1 MKAIHVISD
10 SDAPVMLGA
19 GLYLVKAYLTAWKIV
34 MEQKGGVG
42 CSYGLRIWSSRKMPG
57 PFRTR
62 PAPSRAKP
70 FLFKEISMQKKLLV
84 FLVLLLILPVAC
96 MARDFDGFRAN
107 VPPGWEVME
116 EKGAMV
122 GFVSPDREAIVT
134 VTVASAQDV
143 DPAAFAAEMAQG
155 LGGSDIMEED
165 GVYSFAF
172 GDNGVSV
179 VHVAGT
185 DLRVISIIGGHPALE
200 GLIDS
205 IEWR

>member
-1 MKAIHVISD
+1 MAIPEDAWPFPDKAGSV
-10 SDAPVMLGA
+10 
-19 GLYLVKAYLTAWKIV
+19 
-34 MEQKGGVG
+34 
-42 CSYGLRIWSSRKMPG
+42 
-57 PFRTR
+57 
-62 PAPSRAKP
+62 RAKS

-96 MARDFDGFRAN
+96 MARDFDGFRAD

-143 DPAAFAAEMAQG
+143 DPAAFAAEMARG

-165 GVYSFAF
+165 GVYSFTF
-172 GDNGVSV
+172 GDNGVTV

>member
-1 MKAIHVISD
+1 MV
-10 SDAPVMLGA
+10 
-19 GLYLVKAYLTAWKIV
+19 V
-34 MEQKGGVG
+34 MEDTWPFPDKPG
-42 CSYGLRIWSSRKMPG
+42 SIW
-57 PFRTR
+57 
-62 PAPSRAKP
+62 AKS

-84 FLVLLLILPVAC
+84 FLVLLLILAC
-96 MARDFDGFRAN
+96 MARDFDGFRAD
-107 VPPGWEVME
+107 VPPGWEVIE
-116 EKGAMV
+116 EKDAMV

-172 GDNGVSV
+172 GDNGVTV
-179 VHVAGT
+179 VHVAGA

-200 GLIDS
+200 GLMDS

>member
-1 MKAIHVISD
+1 MAIPEDAWPFPDKAGSV
-10 SDAPVMLGA
+10 
-19 GLYLVKAYLTAWKIV
+19 
-34 MEQKGGVG
+34 
-42 CSYGLRIWSSRKMPG
+42 
-57 PFRTR
+57 
-62 PAPSRAKP
+62 RAKS

-96 MARDFDGFRAN
+96 MARDFDGFRAD
-107 VPPGWEVME
+107 VPPGWEV
-116 EKGAMV
+116 MV

-155 LGGSDIMEED
+155 LGGSDIMEEN

-172 GDNGVSV
+172 GDNGVTV

>member
-1 MKAIHVISD
+1 MRAAHMAIPEDAWPFPDKAGSV
-10 SDAPVMLGA
+10 
-19 GLYLVKAYLTAWKIV
+19 
-34 MEQKGGVG
+34 
-42 CSYGLRIWSSRKMPG
+42 
-57 PFRTR
+57 
-62 PAPSRAKP
+62 RAKS

-96 MARDFDGFRAN
+96 MARDFDGFRAD

-155 LGGSDIMEED
+155 LGGP
-165 GVYSFAF
+165 F
-172 GDNGVSV
+172 
-179 VHVAGT
+179 
-185 DLRVISIIGGHPALE
+185 LR
-200 GLIDS
+200 
-205 IEWR
+205 W

>member
-42 CSYGLRIWSSRKMPG
+42 CSCGLRIWSSWKIRG

-62 PAPSRAKP
+62 PAPSGRSP
-70 FLFKEISMQKKLLV
+70 FSSRRYRCRKKLLV
-84 FLVLLLILPVAC
+84 FLVLLLILPVVC
-96 MARDFDGFRAN
+96 MARDFDGFRAD

-116 EKGAMV
+116 EKDAMV

-143 DPAAFAAEMAQG
+143 LTGSLRCRDGRG
-155 LGGSDIMEED
+155 LGGSVSWKKMVSTASHSGIM
-165 GVYSFAF
+165 V
-172 GDNGVSV
+172 
-179 VHVAGT
+179 
-185 DLRVISIIGGHPALE
+185 
-200 GLIDS
+200 
-205 IEWR
+205 

>member
-1 MKAIHVISD
+1 MSD
-10 SDAPVMLGA
+10 PHQSNRSPGA
-19 GLYLVKAYLTAWKIV
+19 GQGRNNRDLLSWVPILI
-34 MEQKGGVG
+34 
-42 CSYGLRIWSSRKMPG
+42 
-57 PFRTR
+57 
-62 PAPSRAKP
+62 
-70 FLFKEISMQKKLLV
+70 FLFCFPPV
-84 FLVLLLILPVAC
+84 GVLLLILPVAS
-96 MARDFDGFRAN
+96 MARDFDGFRAD

-172 GDNGVSV
+172 GDNGVTV

>member
-1 MKAIHVISD
+1 M
-10 SDAPVMLGA
+10 
-19 GLYLVKAYLTAWKIV
+19 
-34 MEQKGGVG
+34 Q
-42 CSYGLRIWSSRKMPG
+42 SSQE
-57 PFRTR
+57 
-62 PAPSRAKP
+62 
-70 FLFKEISMQKKLLV
+70 L
-84 FLVLLLILPVAC
+84 LPVGWEIYD
-96 MARDFDGFRAN
+96 RKNRASEESRRKRRRTQMMR
-107 VPPGWEVME
+107 EVME

-122 GFVSPDREAIVT
+122 GFASPDREAIVT

-143 DPAAFAAEMAQG
+143 DPAAFAAEMARG
-155 LGGSDIMEED
+155 LGGSGIMEED

-172 GDNGVSV
+172 GDNGVTV